1 MKYLAAAGTG
11 NAYKLS
17 EVQPEPP
24 ELWILHDKIELGT
37 QVQGCFSNRFATQQM
52 RACCRHRCERCVYLL
67 VDVVTEGETSG
78 LRCH

>member
-24 ELWILHDKIELGT
+24 ELSILHDKIELGT
-37 QVQGCFSNRFATQQM
+37 QVQQID
-52 RACCRHRCERCVYLL
+52 L
-67 VDVVTEGETSG
+67 
-78 LRCH
+78 